1 MIDRKTAPQTE
12 LPTKLELIA
21 TEQTTTP
28 SGVVIH
34 SLYAPSADVVRVSL
48 IFDVGSRHQN
58 LPFLANTT
66 VAMLAEGCQ
75 AKTSEQIAEHFDFY
89 GIYYDASVDRDST
102 IITIAAASEF
112 LVPALEMV
120 RDMIAHPTFDEH
132 DLELHKAKRREQMII
147 DNQKPATIAR
157 RNFVGALFGDD
168 HPYGRTWDPDMI
180 DPLTSDDLRA
190 FHRQWFVASNMYVVS
205 SGNVMGE
212 TIAQITNAVELLP
225 RGEKTVDQSIMLPT
239 SEGLHRD
246 IWREGVTQ
254 SSIRMGCLMPGKSSI
269 DFIPL
274 QLLTTVLGG
283 YFSSRLMQNLRE
295 ERGYTYG
302 VYAGLAT
309 LRYAS
314 YMAIQCEV
322 ASEVQADA
330 IEQIKYE
337 IRRLTTEKISSE
349 ELAMAKNTIIGEL
362 MRLVDG
368 PFGIADITIENLQS
382 GVADDYIN
390 TFLARISSTTSDE
403 LLALAARYFD
413 PERLTQVVVG
423 SHKE

>member
-1 MIDRKTAPQTE
+1 
-12 LPTKLELIA
+12 
-21 TEQTTTP
+21 
-28 SGVVIH
+28 
-34 SLYAPSADVVRVSL
+34 
-48 IFDVGSRHQN
+48 
-58 LPFLANTT
+58 
-66 VAMLAEGCQ
+66 
-75 AKTSEQIAEHFDFY
+75 
-89 GIYYDASVDRDST
+89 
-102 IITIAAASEF
+102 
-112 LVPALEMV
+112 
-120 RDMIAHPTFDEH
+120 
-132 DLELHKAKRREQMII
+132 
-147 DNQKPATIAR
+147 
-157 RNFVGALFGDD
+157 
-168 HPYGRTWDPDMI
+168 PYGRTWDPDMI

-205 SGNVMGE
+205 SGNVVGE